1 MNDVAPSRLDAGGPA
16 PDAAGPL
23 PADAGAEAASPEVV
37 GAAPTEPG
45 FGRLLAQA
53 REQQGIS
60 IADIA
65 ARLRLHPRQ
74 VSALEEE
81 RLDTLPEAPFVRG
94 FVRNYAKELKL
105 DPAPLLALLA
115 ERLPAPA
122 QPAEVMAGTGITASE
137 VRAAGVDRMSR
148 IAVIGGTVIV
158 LVVLGL
164 IGWVASMR
172 MKTAEVARPAPAA
185 SAAVEAASP
194 SPAASAPPADA
205 APATTVERPAQPAA
219 AAAAQAGATVPA
231 DVIAPA
237 APAAPTAA
245 PAPST
250 GLRLLI
256 GERPS
261 WVEITQAD
269 GRVLLTG
276 LQEPGTERRL
286 GSPQPPLQLVIGNA
300 SSVTL
305 EYRGRT
311 IDLKRHI
318 RANDL
323 ARLTLE

>member
-1 MNDVAPSRLDAGGPA
+1 MNDVAPGSLEPGAAPVDASALPPA
-16 PDAAGPL
+16 ESAGEGAA
-23 PADAGAEAASPEVV
+23 AEAAPS
-37 GAAPTEPG
+37 
-45 FGRLLAQA
+45 FGRQLALA

-60 IADIA
+60 VADIA

-74 VSALEEE
+74 VTALEAE

-115 ERLPAPA
+115 EKLPAPA
-122 QPAEVMAGTGITASE
+122 QPTDALVGTGITASE
-137 VRAAGVDRMSR
+137 VRRAGVDRASR
-148 IAVIGGTVIV
+148 IAVIGGTVVV
-158 LVVLGL
+158 LAVLGL

-172 MKTAEVARPAPAA
+172 VKTAEVAAPASAPVAAADSAAVNAPAA
-185 SAAVEAASP
+185 ATPPATPSADAVPAPPAQADASAAASVAQAVP
-194 SPAASAPPADA
+194 PAASAPA
-205 APATTVERPAQPAA
+205 APTGSPAQPAPL
-219 AAAAQAGATVPA
+219 AGP
-231 DVIAPA
+231 
-237 APAAPTAA
+237 
-245 PAPST
+245 
-250 GLRLLI
+250 GLRLVV
-256 GERPS
+256 GDRPS

-269 GRVLLTG
+269 GRVVLTG
-276 LQEPGTERRL
+276 LQEPGSDRRL
-286 GSPQPPLQLVIGNA
+286 GNPQPPLQLVIGNA